1 MDAIA
6 DALEEG
12 GDAALDT
19 AVDRGVDAHRADNER
34 AKHDDVLERQQRNLV
49 PVVVAAVQQVINAV
63 SQQYTVVHVRRSV
76 NTISFL
82 HRRLC
87 SARSC

>member
-19 AVDRGVDAHRADNER
+19 AVDRGVDAHRADNEQG
-34 AKHDDVLERQQRNLV
+34 KHDEVLERQQRNLV
-49 PVVVAAVQQVINAV
+49 PVVVATVEQVITAV

-76 NTISFL
+76 NTKSFL
-82 HRRLC
+82 LHRLC